1 MEQIKNISILLNPI
15 IPITTNKVFK
25 AMNLKKNDIVLKNID
40 NLDCFD
46 FNTELDNL
54 EILFKKIE
62 N

>member
-15 IPITTNKVFK
+15 MPITTHKVFK
-25 AMNLKKNDIVLKNID
+25 AMNLKKNDIVLENID